1 MANILFQWL
10 STGIVTLLH
19 PFFVSVIEINH
30 NPKEASVE
38 ISVRAF
44 AEDIEKTIQKYT
56 TRKIDMLSP
65 ADPVFLDSQISS
77 YINQK
82 LRLKVN
88 GQPVAL
94 KYLGHELQK
103 ESVWIYLEVPKVAE
117 ISSLELDCKLLY
129 DFAEGQTNLVNVKSK
144 GLSKSYK
151 LDYPKNVASFN
162 F

>member
-1 MANILFQWL
+1 MANILYQWM
-10 STGIVTLLH
+10 SAGIVALLH

-44 AEDIEKTIQKYT
+44 AEDIEKTVQKYT
-56 TRKIDMLSP
+56 TKKIDLLTP
-65 ADPVFLDSQISS
+65 ADPVFLDSQIGS
-77 YINQK
+77 YVNQK

-88 GQPVAL
+88 GQPVTV

-103 ESVWIYLEVPKVAE
+103 ESIWMYLEVVKVADM
-117 ISSLELDCKLLY
+117 STLELDCKLLY
-129 DFAEGQTNLVNVKSK
+129 DFEVNQTNLVNVKNK
-144 GLSKSYK
+144 GISKSYK
-151 LDYPKNVASFN
+151 LDYPKNIASFS